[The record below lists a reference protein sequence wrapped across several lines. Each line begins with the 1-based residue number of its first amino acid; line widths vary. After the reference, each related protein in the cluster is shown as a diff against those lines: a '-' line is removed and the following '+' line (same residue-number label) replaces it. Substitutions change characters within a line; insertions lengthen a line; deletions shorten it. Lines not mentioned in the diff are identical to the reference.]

1 MTETYYLSSSRHT
14 RQGNEP
20 GRAPFC
26 FAFDTVKT
34 GTGFFGWLEG
44 QVEPCFKKDEDED
57 ER

>member
-14 RQGNEP
+14 RQGSEP

-44 QVEPCFKKDEDED
+44 QVEPRFRNDEDED
-57 ER
+57 EL